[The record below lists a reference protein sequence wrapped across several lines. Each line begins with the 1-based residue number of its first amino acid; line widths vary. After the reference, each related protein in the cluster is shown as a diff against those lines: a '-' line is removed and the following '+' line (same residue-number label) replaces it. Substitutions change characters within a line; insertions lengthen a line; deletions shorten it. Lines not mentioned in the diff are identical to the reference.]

1 MKLKFL
7 FILPFVTLFAIVAK
21 AQDNNPYKS
30 IGKKG
35 KVLTLS
41 KGKYDEFFDTKN
53 VQRIGTVLF
62 DIRTKKIVKLLN
74 ADSIHKKA
82 SDNSSASRWY
92 SIDPLAEKFASSSPY
107 VAMANN
113 PILFTDPDGQEV
125 WISYGDNQRAQYRDG
140 KLYDDKDKEVSTDD
154 KFANA
159 VVKYLGMMNETDG
172 GKTVVDDLV
181 SSENVYTYTNEV
193 VKNGKGEAID
203 AVGFVANKD
212 NKGGTI
218 KAGFIMSDK
227 LEAKKLDAFSHDT
240 FHGYQQNNGENK
252 DDVGR
257 EVGAELFAQAVLHD
271 VYGKDVS
278 WSLGALNKTGQQT
291 KKGGEFVASFQ
302 KALYSPTFDQ
312 AAYNQAVKTFKSG
325 SSMNM
330 SGTYSD
336 LSTKSK
342 NTVNALVRFYPLV
355 KTN

>member
-1 MKLKFL
+1 MKVSIVFGLPLFFL
-7 FILPFVTLFAIVAK
+7 SFIGAK

-41 KGKYDEFFDTKN
+41 KGKYDEFFDTKD

-62 DIRTKKIVKLLN
+62 NIRTKKIVKLLN
-74 ADSIHKKA
+74 ADSTYKKA
-82 SDNSSASRWY
+82 SDNSSAIRWY
-92 SIDPLAEKFASSSPY
+92 SIDPLAEKFASISPY

-125 WISYGDNQRAQYRDG
+125 WVSYGDNQRAQYRDG
-140 KLYDDKDKEVSTDD
+140 KLYDDKGKEVSTDD

-159 VVKYLGMMNETDG
+159 VVKYLGMMNESDI
-172 GKTVVDDLV
+172 GKTVVDNLV
-181 SSENVYTYTNEV
+181 GSENVYTYTNEV
-193 VKNGKGEAID
+193 AKDKDDNAID
-203 AVGFVANKD
+203 AVQFVANKD

-257 EVGAELFAQAVLHD
+257 EVGAELFAQ
-271 VYGKDVS
+271 GI
-278 WSLGALNKTGQQT
+278 LNKIYDGDISHRLGYPGSKTAQ
-291 KKGGEFVASFQ
+291 EFVSSFQ
-302 KALYSPTFDQ
+302 KALYSQTFDQ
-312 AAYNQAVKTFKSG
+312 DAYNKAVKTFQSG
-325 SSMNM
+325 SVMNAN
-330 SGTYSD
+330 GVYNN

-342 NTVNALVRFYPLV
+342 NTVNALIRLYPLI
-355 KTN
+355 KNN